1 MDGFNINIEGVRD
14 TSSALMTG
22 GSNFGQSVSELYALI
37 NSTEGGA
44 WLGNEADQY
53 RDRILAYKKEL
64 ERISEAIDYWK
75 NKTSKIA
82 DNFDAASSQI
92 RNNISNLPE

>member
-14 TSSALMTG
+14 TSNALMTG
-22 GSNFGQSVSELYALI
+22 GSNFSQSVGELYALI

-44 WLGNEADQY
+44 WQGTEADQY

-82 DNFDAASSQI
+82 DSFETASSQI
-92 RNNISNLPE
+92 RNSINNLPE